1 MGEALAGRQ
10 SDMARVMND
19 RLDAVTHRVGQSMEQ
34 STRNTMDSL
43 RHLHERLAVI
53 DNAHKNLTD
62 LTTQVTT
69 LRDVL
74 ANKQTRGAF
83 GQARME
89 AIVQDGMP
97 KGSYEFQFTLS
108 NNKRPD
114 CVVFLPDQRP
124 LCIDA
129 KFPLEAVTALRDAR
143 SDEEKKVA
151 TQRVRQDM
159 MKHVNDI
166 AQKYLIIGETQEM
179 ALLFVPSESV
189 YAEIHDGFDDVIQKA
204 YRARVVLVSPSLLM
218 LAIQVMQQILK
229 DARMR
234 EAADQIRTEVFG
246 MTDDLTRLRER
257 VMKLQQHFGQANE
270 DVRQILISADKID
283 KRKARIEDLD
293 FDKVGGRRLAAAREA
308 GTVLRADP
316 QAAGGGVDLFGASP
330 REAAPRND
338 RVKNSAESATKA
350 RMTASEARP
359 RPQSPPTADLGRDAG
374 RLPAAARADRPV
386 PRLLLRLAAGA
397 DDSTLLLWMRESGVD
412 LGTIGLF
419 ALVGTPYTIKFL
431 WAPVIDAL
439 NVPLLSRALG
449 RRRGW
454 LVFSQLL
461 LIAAILMLALTDPA
475 KSPLYVA
482 LGALLVATASATQDT
497 VVDAF
502 RVESLRENEQAA
514 GMAAYV
520 AAYRIGTLVSTAG
533 STLLVTGFESTG
545 LGKSTAWTWGYVAMA
560 AMIGIG
566 MIASIL
572 ATEPDA
578 PRQGF
583 GLGELSSPVRDHPPA
598 IRLAHN
604 MPASGVAANDK
615 IADRQ
620 SRFRRVLRISS
631 RRKDAWAVLAF
642 VSFQVHRCIFRQHDR
657 AVRDRSRLHAQS
669 TMQRSSRASGLPRR

>member
-1 MGEALAGRQ
+1 
-10 SDMARVMND
+10 MARVMND

-97 KGSYEFQFTLS
+97 KGSYEFQYTLS

-151 TQRVRQDM
+151 AQRVRQDM
-159 MKHVNDI
+159 LKHVNDI
-166 AQKYLIIGETQEM
+166 AQKYLITGETQDM

-270 DVRQILISADKID
+270 DVRQILISPT
-283 KRKARIEDLD
+283 RSTSARRGSRISISTRSEDE
-293 FDKVGGRRLAAAREA
+293 RRAQPRS
-308 GTVLRADP
+308 RNC
-316 QAAGGGVDLFGASP
+316 SP
-330 REAAPRND
+330 RR
-338 RVKNSAESATKA
+338 SASCRRGNRFVRRSPLEG
-350 RMTASEARP
+350 REPGMTA
-359 RPQSPPTADLGRDAG
+359 
-374 RLPAAARADRPV
+374 
-386 PRLLLRLAAGA
+386 
-397 DDSTLLLWMRESGVD
+397 
-412 LGTIGLF
+412 
-419 ALVGTPYTIKFL
+419 
-431 WAPVIDAL
+431 
-439 NVPLLSRALG
+439 
-449 RRRGW
+449 
-454 LVFSQLL
+454 
-461 LIAAILMLALTDPA
+461 
-475 KSPLYVA
+475 
-482 LGALLVATASATQDT
+482 
-497 VVDAF
+497 
-502 RVESLRENEQAA
+502 
-514 GMAAYV
+514 
-520 AAYRIGTLVSTAG
+520 
-533 STLLVTGFESTG
+533 
-545 LGKSTAWTWGYVAMA
+545 
-560 AMIGIG
+560 
-566 MIASIL
+566 
-572 ATEPDA
+572 
-578 PRQGF
+578 
-583 GLGELSSPVRDHPPA
+583 
-598 IRLAHN
+598 
-604 MPASGVAANDK
+604 
-615 IADRQ
+615 
-620 SRFRRVLRISS
+620 
-631 RRKDAWAVLAF
+631 
-642 VSFQVHRCIFRQHDR
+642 
-657 AVRDRSRLHAQS
+657 
-669 TMQRSSRASGLPRR
+669 